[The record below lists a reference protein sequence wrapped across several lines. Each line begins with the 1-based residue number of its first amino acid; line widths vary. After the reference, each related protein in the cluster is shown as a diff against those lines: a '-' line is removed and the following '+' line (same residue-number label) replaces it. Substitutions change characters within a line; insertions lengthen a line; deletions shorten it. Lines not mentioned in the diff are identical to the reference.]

1 MRHNEPDRSGGSN
14 VSVPDRSEAGRSIV
28 REMMGEETAN
38 KLIASAESGTFG
50 AVISELAIDEAFGE
64 IWTRPGLD
72 RKSRS
77 LVTMAVMIAIRQP
90 HEFGIHMNI
99 ALNNGLTLEE
109 IEEALIQTLPYVG
122 YPAVANALAVANDVI
137 KERGLDKD
145 PGYGGH
151 RGLL

>member
-1 MRHNEPDRSGGSN
+1 
-14 VSVPDRSEAGRSIV
+14 
-28 REMMGEETAN
+28 MMGEQTAA
-38 KLIASAESGTFG
+38 KLIESAESGTFG

-77 LVTMAVMIAIRQP
+77 LVTMAVMVALRQP

-99 ALNNGLTLEE
+99 GLNNGLTLGE
-109 IEEALIQTLPYVG
+109 IEAALVQTLPYVG
-122 YPAVANALAVANDVI
+122 YPAVANALAAAYDVI
-137 KERGLDKD
+137 AERGLDKD
-145 PGYGGH
+145 AEYGGH

>member
-1 MRHNEPDRSGGSN
+1 MSA
-14 VSVPDRSEAGRSIV
+14 PDRSEAGRSVV
-28 REMMGEETAN
+28 REMMGEETAD
-38 KLIASAESGTFG
+38 KLIASAESDTFG

-77 LVTMAVMIAIRQP
+77 LVTMAVMVALRQP

-99 ALNNGLTLEE
+99 GLNNGLTLRE

-122 YPAVANALAVANDVI
+122 YPAVANALAAAIDVI
-137 KERGLDKD
+137 KERGLGNDAE
-145 PGYGGH
+145 YLGH